1 MRSKLPKH
9 LISRIGAAIC
19 VLVALQPI
27 NAQPTPVPE
36 TQELLN
42 GLKIL
47 FWPQPGSPEVLV
59 KLRIHS
65 GSAFDLSGKAGEMA
79 LLGDILFPN
88 PETLEF
94 FSEQMGGKLTVSVNY
109 DSITITMLGKAEQ
122 LNNILEV
129 LRNAI
134 LSTQLTPEVV
144 AKVREARIKMVK
156 DSTVSPAVVADRAIT
171 SRLFGTFPYGRPS
184 GGSPEELSKVDRA
197 DLMMAHERFINSNN
211 ATLAIVGGV
220 TQSRAMRTLKQLFGP
235 WRRSEQ
241 IVPSTFTAPKPV
253 DTRVL
258 IVNLPSPTSE
268 VRLAVRGVSRSDQQF
283 YAALVLARIAQ
294 YRWQETTPTLASKP
308 ISVRSE
314 SYTLP
319 GYFLMST
326 SVSSADALGCVLS
339 AKKVLDSLIASP
351 PTAAELDRAKR
362 ETLADLSSKISN
374 LEMGPEAWLDADTY
388 RLATIEDRATLVQAV
403 SAADIQRIANRL
415 FKDAPIATVIVGDS
429 AQVKTAIQG
438 KLTFEVLGE
447 TPPSPRPAKT
457 PTKPGNKTSPS

>member
-1 MRSKLPKH
+1 MRSKLPQH

-19 VLVALQPI
+19 VLITLQPI

-47 FWPQPGSPEVLV
+47 FWPQPGSTEVLV

-94 FSEQMGGKLTVSVNY
+94 FSEQMGGKLTVAVNY

-156 DSTVSPAVVADRAIT
+156 DSTVSPALVADRAIT

-197 DLMMAHERFINSNN
+197 DLMLAHERFINSNN

-220 TQSRAMRTLKQLFGP
+220 NQNRAMRTLKQLFGP

-241 IVPSTFTAPKPV
+241 IVPSTFTAPKPP
-253 DTRVL
+253 DARVL

-283 YAALVLARIAQ
+283 YAALMLARIAH

-326 SVSSADALGCVLS
+326 SVGSADAPGCVLS

-351 PTAAELDRAKR
+351 PTAVELDRAKR
-362 ETLADLSSKISN
+362 ETLADLSSKLSN
-374 LEMGPEAWLDADTY
+374 LEVGPEPWLDADTY
-388 RLATIEDRATLVQAV
+388 RLGAIEDRAALVQAV
-403 SAADIQRIANRL
+403 SAADIQRLANRL

-429 AQVKTAIQG
+429 AQVKTALEG

-447 TPPSPRPAKT
+447 TPKPTTPAKT
-457 PTKPGNKTSPS
+457 PTKPGNTTSPS

>member
-1 MRSKLPKH
+1 MRSKLPQH

-19 VLVALQPI
+19 VLVTLQPI

-109 DSITITMLGKAEQ
+109 DSITITMLGKADQ

-156 DSTVSPAVVADRAIT
+156 DSTVSPALVADRAIT

-184 GGSPEELSKVDRA
+184 GGTPEELSKVDRA

-211 ATLAIVGGV
+211 ATLAIVGGI

-241 IVPSTFTAPKPV
+241 IVPSTFTAPKSP
-253 DTRVL
+253 DARVL

-294 YRWQETTPTLASKP
+294 YRWQETTPALASKP

-326 SVSSADALGCVLS
+326 SVSSADVPGCVLS
-339 AKKVLDSLIASP
+339 AKKVFDSLVASP

-374 LEMGPEAWLDADTY
+374 LEMGPDAWLDADTY
-388 RLATIEDRATLVQAV
+388 RLGTVEDRAALVQAV

-429 AQVKTAIQG
+429 EQVKTALEG

-447 TPPSPRPAKT
+447 TPKPTTPAKT
-457 PTKPGNKTSPS
+457 PTKPGSTTSPS

>member
-1 MRSKLPKH
+1 MRSKLTKH

-19 VLVALQPI
+19 VLITLQPI
-27 NAQPTPVPE
+27 NAQPAPVPE

-134 LSTQLTPEVV
+134 LSTQLAPEVV

-184 GGSPEELSKVDRA
+184 GGSPEELLKVDRA
-197 DLMMAHERFINSNN
+197 DLMLAHERFINSNN

-220 TQSRAMRTLKQLFGP
+220 TQSRAMRTLKQMFGP

-241 IVPSTFTAPKPV
+241 IVPSTFTAPKPP
-253 DTRVL
+253 DARVL

-268 VRLAVRGVSRSDQQF
+268 VRLAVRGVSRSDPQF

-326 SVSSADALGCVLS
+326 SVSSADAPGCVLS

-351 PTAAELDRAKR
+351 PNAAELDRAKR

-374 LEMGPEAWLDADTY
+374 LELGPDAWLDADTY
-388 RLATIEDRATLVQAV
+388 RLGAIEDRAALLQAV
-403 SAADIQRIANRL
+403 SAADIQRVANRL

-429 AQVKTAIQG
+429 AQVKTGLEG

-447 TPPSPRPAKT
+447 TPKPTTPAKT
-457 PTKPGNKTSPS
+457 PTKPGKTTSPS